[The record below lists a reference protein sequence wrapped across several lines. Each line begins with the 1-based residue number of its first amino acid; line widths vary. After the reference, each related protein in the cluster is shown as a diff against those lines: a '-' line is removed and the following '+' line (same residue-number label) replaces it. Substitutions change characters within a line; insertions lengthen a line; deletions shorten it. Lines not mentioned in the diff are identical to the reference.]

1 MRRSSKTRRSET
13 VELRA
18 EPLTEW
24 QNPFGSEA
32 QREAYTEARM
42 WREYALAGIFPRSIP
57 EYIPD
62 DVIAEKIR
70 ECEANNFLPWEH

>member
-1 MRRSSKTRRSET
+1 
-13 VELRA
+13 
-18 EPLTEW
+18 
-24 QNPFGSEA
+24 
-32 QREAYTEARM
+32 M